1 MTHPTILAGAESSE
15 SFAELLERV
24 AREPAWRPF
33 DPRAVSFA
41 ARLSRRLLTDRR
53 IREFPELAAL
63 AHWFRQA
70 RIDAMAEAYAT
81 ERAGTYTVGRGL
93 AFHLAPSNVDSVSVY
108 SWLLSLLAGNTN
120 IVRVSQRLG
129 AQLQLFLEIMTEVAR
144 EPGHAAVASR
154 IIIVTYPHD
163 EVTTRMIS
171 ARCHLRVIWGG
182 DATVATIRG
191 IPLRPT
197 ALEVAFP
204 DRFSLAAI
212 NAVALLGLDASSLDQ
227 LASRFYNDAFW
238 FAQQACS
245 SPRTIYWVGTP
256 ESCASAQ
263 QRFWDAVE
271 REIARRQPENT
282 PAMVMARIAAAFEL
296 AGMQHAQPSHIFRPS
311 SLPMRLT
318 LERGLGSEVKD
329 RHCGNGLFL
338 EDSLSVLSELAS
350 HLTDREQTLSIFG
363 FDRATVTTLLEAL
376 PSRALDRIVP
386 IGKALD
392 FSPVWDGFDLVDT
405 FARRIEIIDT

>member
-1 MTHPTILAGAESSE
+1 MTHPTILAGAESTE
-15 SFAELLERV
+15 SFAELVERI

-33 DPRAVSFA
+33 DPRVVRFA
-41 ARLSRRLLTDRR
+41 GRLSRRLLTDRR

-63 AHWFRQA
+63 AHWFRHA
-70 RIDAMAEAYAT
+70 RLDMMAETYAT
-81 ERAGTYTVGRGL
+81 ERAETYTVGRGL
-93 AFHLAPSNVDSVSVY
+93 AFHLAPSNVDSVSIY

-129 AQLQLFLEIMTEVAR
+129 AQLQLFLKIMTEVAR
-144 EPGHAAVASR
+144 EPGNAAVASR

-163 EVTTRMIS
+163 EETTRMIS
-171 ARCHLRVIWGG
+171 GRCNLRVIWGG
-182 DATVATIRG
+182 DATVVTIRA
-191 IPLRPT
+191 IPIRPT
-197 ALEVAFP
+197 ATEVAFP

-212 NAVALLGLDASSLDQ
+212 DAAALLELDATSLDQ
-227 LASRFYNDAFW
+227 LAYRFYNDAFW

-245 SPRTIYWVGTP
+245 SPRVIYWVGTP
-256 ESCASAQ
+256 ESCAEAK

-271 REIARRQPENT
+271 REVARRQPENT
-282 PAMVMARIAAAFEL
+282 PAMVMARIAATFEL
-296 AGMQHAQPSHIFRPS
+296 AAMEHAQPNHTFRPS

-318 LERGLGSEVKD
+318 LESGLGSEVKD

-338 EDSLSVLSELAS
+338 EDSLSVLSELAV

-363 FDRATVTTLLEAL
+363 FDRATVATLLKAL

-386 IGKALD
+386 IGKALE
-392 FSPVWDGFDLVDT
+392 FSPVWDGFDLIDT
-405 FARRIEIIDT
+405 FARRIEILDV